1 MYSSLVSNRDK
12 LKTARS
18 GEEGSLGLMSVDDE
32 PGKKVSV
39 ILRDYFVLLRAP
51 VVDALGCFLE
61 KLVDGL
67 AGAS

>member
-1 MYSSLVSNRDK
+1 MSSRDK

-18 GEEGSLGLMSVDDE
+18 EEEGSLGLMSVDDE

-39 ILRDYFVLLRAP
+39 IFRVYFVLLRAP
-51 VVDALGCFLE
+51 VVDALGRFLE